1 MDFQTAPLYCPDSS
15 EAWGAVGEAFHID
28 DLLDFSNDDIGAPI
42 QNDEENSSESTEV
55 SAGSAE
61 ANYSSVTQLT
71 EELPAAEL
79 CVPMDTLADLEW
91 LSTFVED
98 SFMPELPSACGPTS
112 EQVPLTDGNKTASDD
127 NDEPKPRSCQA
138 SFLAACKKWIPVKA
152 RSKRSRTGGRVWSFN
167 GGRVWSFNGPLL
179 PPNPSFESGGVVF
192 TQSSDSSCSESSQPR
207 PAKKYKKTHS
217 KKAQDGSQPR
227 RCSHCLVQKTP
238 QWRAGPL
245 GPKTLCNA
253 CGVRFKSGR
262 LVPEYRPAISPTF
275 LSEVHSNSH
284 RKILEMR
291 RQKEEEQQRPELT
304 SQTCSSG
311 ANESFSDNSLPSEE
325 SLLV

>member
-1 MDFQTAPLYCPDSS
+1 MDFQSCATFYQDSS
-15 EAWGAVGEAFHID
+15 ETWGAVGEAFHID

-42 QNDEENSSESTEV
+42 QNDEENSSDYTEV
-55 SAGSAE
+55 SAGSVE
-61 ANYSSVTQLT
+61 RNYSSSVTQVT

-98 SFMPELPSACGPTS
+98 SFMPELPPGCGPAR
-112 EQVPLTDGNKTASDD
+112 EPVPSTDGNKTDSGD
-127 NDEPKPRSCQA
+127 NKEIKPQSYKISYISPCN
-138 SFLAACKKWIPVKA
+138 WIPVKA
-152 RSKRSRTGGRVWSFN
+152 RSKRSRTGCRVWSFN
-167 GGRVWSFNGPLL
+167 NPLL
-179 PPNPSFESGGVVF
+179 PANPGFESDGVVF
-192 TQSSDSSCSESSQPR
+192 TQSSDSSCSDSSQPR
-207 PAKKYKKTHS
+207 PTKKYKKSHS

-275 LSEVHSNSH
+275 LTEVHSNSH

-291 RQKEEEQQRPELT
+291 RQKEEEEQRSDIT
-304 SQTCSSG
+304 SQTCSNG
-311 ANESFSDNSLPSEE
+311 GNESFFGNSLPSQEPIR
-325 SLLV
+325 V

>member
-1 MDFQTAPLYCPDSS
+1 ML
-15 EAWGAVGEAFHID
+15 
-28 DLLDFSNDDIGAPI
+28 
-42 QNDEENSSESTEV
+42 
-55 SAGSAE
+55 
-61 ANYSSVTQLT
+61 
-71 EELPAAEL
+71 
-79 CVPMDTLADLEW
+79 
-91 LSTFVED
+91 
-98 SFMPELPSACGPTS
+98 ELPSACGPTS
-112 EQVPLTDGNKTASDD
+112 EQVPSTDGNKTASDD
-127 NDEPKPRSCQA
+127 NDETKPRSCQA
-138 SFLAACKKWIPVKA
+138 SFLPACNKWIPVKA
-152 RSKRSRTGGRVWSFN
+152 RSKRSRTGGRIWSFN
-167 GGRVWSFNGPLL
+167 SPLL
-179 PPNPSFESGGVVF
+179 PPNPSFESHGVVF
-192 TQSSDSSCSESSQPR
+192 TQSSDSSSSESSQPR

>member
-1 MDFQTAPLYCPDSS
+1 MDFQHVPLYCPESS
-15 EAWGAVGEAFHID
+15 ETWGAVGEAFHID

-61 ANYSSVTQLT
+61 ANYSSVTQVT

-91 LSTFVED
+91 LSSFVED

-112 EQVPLTDGNKTASDD
+112 EQVLSTDGNKTASDD
-127 NDEPKPRSCQA
+127 NDELKPRSCQA
-138 SFLAACKKWIPVKA
+138 SFLPACNKWITVKP
-152 RSKRSRTGGRVWSFN
+152 RSKRSRGKRPRAVGRVWSFN
-167 GGRVWSFNGPLL
+167 SPLL
-179 PPNPSFESGGVVF
+179 PPNPTFESDGVVL
-192 TQSSDSSCSESSQPR
+192 TQSSDSSSSESSQPR
-207 PAKKYKKTHS
+207 PTKKYKKTHS

-304 SQTCSSG
+304 SSQTCSSG

-325 SLLV
+325 SPLV

>member
-1 MDFQTAPLYCPDSS
+1 MDSQTLSLYNPDSS
-15 EAWGAVGEAFHID
+15 ETWGAVGEAFHID
-28 DLLDFSNDDIGAPI
+28 DLLDFSNEDIGAPI
-42 QNDEENSSESTEV
+42 QNDKENSSESTEV

-61 ANYSSVTQLT
+61 ANYSSVTQVT

-98 SFMPELPSACGPTS
+98 SFMLELPSACGPTS
-112 EQVPLTDGNKTASDD
+112 EQVPSTDGNKTASDD
-127 NDEPKPRSCQA
+127 NDETKPRSCQA
-138 SFLAACKKWIPVKA
+138 SFLPACNKWIPVKA
-152 RSKRSRTGGRVWSFN
+152 RSKRSRTGGRIWSFN
-167 GGRVWSFNGPLL
+167 SPLL
-179 PPNPSFESGGVVF
+179 PPNPSFESHGVVF
-192 TQSSDSSCSESSQPR
+192 TQSSDSSSSESSQPR

>member
-1 MDFQTAPLYCPDSS
+1 MDSQTLSLYNPDSS
-15 EAWGAVGEAFHID
+15 ETWGAVGEAFHID
-28 DLLDFSNDDIGAPI
+28 DLLDFSNEDIGAPI

-61 ANYSSVTQLT
+61 ANYSSVTQVT

-98 SFMPELPSACGPTS
+98 SFMLELPSACGPTS
-112 EQVPLTDGNKTASDD
+112 EQVPSTDGNKTASDD
-127 NDEPKPRSCQA
+127 NDETKPRSCQA
-138 SFLAACKKWIPVKA
+138 SFLPACNKWIPVKA
-152 RSKRSRTGGRVWSFN
+152 RSKRSRTGGRIWSFN
-167 GGRVWSFNGPLL
+167 SPLL
-179 PPNPSFESGGVVF
+179 PPNPSFESHGVVF
-192 TQSSDSSCSESSQPR
+192 TQSSDSSSSESSQPR
-207 PAKKYKKTHS
+207 LAKKYKKTHS

>member
-1 MDFQTAPLYCPDSS
+1 MDSQTLSLYNPDSS
-15 EAWGAVGEAFHID
+15 ETWGAVGEAFHID
-28 DLLDFSNDDIGAPI
+28 DLLDFSNEDIGAPI

-61 ANYSSVTQLT
+61 ANYSSVTQVT

-98 SFMPELPSACGPTS
+98 SFMLELPPACGPTS
-112 EQVPLTDGNKTASDD
+112 EQVLSTDGNKTASDD

-138 SFLAACKKWIPVKA
+138 SFLPACNKWIPVKA
-152 RSKRSRTGGRVWSFN
+152 RSKRSRTGGRIWSFN
-167 GGRVWSFNGPLL
+167 SPLL
-179 PPNPSFESGGVVF
+179 PPNPSFESHGVVF
-192 TQSSDSSCSESSQPR
+192 TQSSDSSSSESSQPR

>member
-1 MDFQTAPLYCPDSS
+1 MDS
-15 EAWGAVGEAFHID
+15 ETWGAIGEAFHID

-42 QNDEENSSESTEV
+42 ENDEENTSESTEV
-55 SAGSAE
+55 SAWSIE
-61 ANYSSVTQLT
+61 QYNSSSITQVT

-98 SFMPELPSACGPTS
+98 SFMPELSPVCRPASEVVPS
-112 EQVPLTDGNKTASDD
+112 TDRKKTVLDD
-127 NDEPKPRSCQA
+127 NDETKPQYRQEDVFFATC
-138 SFLAACKKWIPVKA
+138 KWITVKA
-152 RSKRSRTGGRVWSFN
+152 RSKRSRSGGRVWSH
-167 GGRVWSFNGPLL
+167 SPLL
-179 PPNPSFESGGVVF
+179 PPNPGFESHGVFF
-192 TQSSDSSCSESSQPR
+192 TQFSDSSCSDSSQPR
-207 PAKKYKKTHS
+207 PVKKHKKTYS

-227 RCSHCLVQKTP
+227 RCSHCHVQKTP

-262 LVPEYRPAISPTF
+262 LVPEYRPAISPTY

-291 RQKEEEQQRPELT
+291 RQKEEEEEEQKTEI
-304 SQTCSSG
+304 SCQTCSDEG
-311 ANESFSDNSLPSEE
+311 KESYSDNSLPSQV
-325 SLLV
+325 SVTV

>member
-1 MDFQTAPLYCPDSS
+1 MALSMDYPTGTSQHIES
-15 EAWGAVGEAFHID
+15 ETWGAIGEAFHID

-42 QNDEENSSESTEV
+42 ENDEENTSEFTEV
-55 SAGSAE
+55 SAGSVE
-61 ANYSSVTQLT
+61 RNNYSSITQVTEEL
-71 EELPAAEL
+71 ELPAAEL

-98 SFMPELPSACGPTS
+98 SFMPELSPVCRPAS
-112 EQVPLTDGNKTASDD
+112 ELVLSTDRNKTALDD
-127 NDEPKPRSCQA
+127 NDETKPQYGQEDIFFNSC
-138 SFLAACKKWIPVKA
+138 KWITVKA
-152 RSKRSRTGGRVWSFN
+152 RSKRSRSGGRVWSH
-167 GGRVWSFNGPLL
+167 SPLL
-179 PPNPSFESGGVVF
+179 PPNPGFESHGLVF
-192 TQSSDSSCSESSQPR
+192 SLYSDSSCSDSSQPR
-207 PAKKYKKTHS
+207 PAKKHKKTCS
-217 KKAQDGSQPR
+217 KKAHDGSQPR
-227 RCSHCLVQKTP
+227 RCSHCHVQKTP

-291 RQKEEEQQRPELT
+291 RQKEEEEPKSEISCLT
-304 SQTCSSG
+304 SSDEG
-311 ANESFSDNSLPSEE
+311 KESYSDNSLPSQV
-325 SLLV
+325 SVTA